1 MKRRAL
7 ITMVGGAATRVGGGK
22 AEMPALFSGQAYQTR
37 VGSQLTRKD
46 KKLSAQA

>member
-22 AEMPALFSGQAYQTR
+22 AEMPASGQAYQTR